1 MNVLRFSLRIS
12 SILSFLLLLA
22 LGTHAH
28 YRAGISGTVTDAQGG
43 VVSERQSDCH
53 GQGNR
58 CLPAGHHRCQQGVLR
73 HSPDPWSLYRYRG
86 KARLQAGGTRQSA
99 SCCRPDESSEPNS
112 IGPGPD
118 FPNVGPLPG
127 PPGTSCNGFR
137 GPRYTDVDAT
147 LSKSFGLPSI
157 KFLGERANL
166 EIRANFYNLFNN
178 LNLSRIDATISD
190 SAFGEAQD
198 VVGGRTIEMQ
208 VHFSF

>member
-1 MNVLRFSLRIS
+1 
-12 SILSFLLLLA
+12 
-22 LGTHAH
+22 
-28 YRAGISGTVTDAQGG
+28 
-43 VVSERQSDCH
+43 
-53 GQGNR
+53 
-58 CLPAGHHRCQQGVLR
+58 
-73 HSPDPWSLYRYRG
+73 
-86 KARLQAGGTRQSA
+86 
-99 SCCRPDESSEPNS
+99 
-112 IGPGPD
+112 
-118 FPNVGPLPG
+118 
-127 PPGTSCNGFR
+127 
-137 GPRYTDVDAT
+137 VDAT

>member
-12 SILSFLLLLA
+12 FAARPGNSRGLPRWYLRD
-22 LGTHAH
+22 GDR
-28 YRAGISGTVTDAQGG
+28 RAGQCCFR
-43 VVSERQSDCH
+43 RQSDCH
-53 GQGNR
+53 GQGDR
-58 CLPAGHHRCQQGVLR
+58 CLPAGHHQCQQGVLR